1 MAQIGFL
8 RSNARWLG
16 AGGLLAF
23 SSSYGQTFFISIFAG
38 EIQIS
43 FGLSHGAWGAIYASG
58 TLAAAAVMVW
68 LGALTDHHRARSL
81 GPWAMGGLAFAC
93 LAMAVNPWVW
103 MLPVVVFALRL
114 SGQGMLSHISRVAIA
129 RWFTATR
136 GKAIAISSLGFSMGE
151 ALLPLIFVALLSVAP
166 WRELWGLTAALALL
180 TIPLLRI
187 LLREERTPQSFAAT
201 YDATGL
207 GNRHWSRAEVLR
219 NPLFWGLV
227 PGLIAPPALI
237 TAFFFQQVH
246 LAEAKD
252 LPHLEL
258 VALFPIYSVLSIL
271 AMLSTGAL
279 IDRLGS
285 MRLMPLYLLP
295 LALGFLILASAETSW
310 TIGLAIGL
318 LAITAGANNALP
330 AAFWAD
336 SFGTRR
342 LGAIKA
348 VATALMVVGSAIGPL
363 FTGFG
368 IDAGLSFP
376 QQMPWITIYILGS
389 VLLLI
394 LSLRRL
400 RATPASSAA
409 T

>member
-1 MAQIGFL
+1 MAHSGFL

-38 EIQIS
+38 EIQAS
-43 FGLSHGAWGAIYASG
+43 FSLSHGAWGAIYASG

-68 LGALTDHHRARSL
+68 LGALTDQHRARSL
-81 GPWAMGGLAFAC
+81 GPWAMGGLACAC
-93 LAMAVNPWVW
+93 LAMALNPWVW
-103 MLPVVVFALRL
+103 MLPVFVFALRL

-136 GKAIAISSLGFSMGE
+136 GKAIAVSSLGFSIGE
-151 ALLPLIFVALLSVAP
+151 ALLPLIFVALLTVAP
-166 WRELWGLTAALALL
+166 WRELWVLTSALALL
-180 TIPLLRI
+180 TIPPLRLL
-187 LLREERTPQSFAAT
+187 LQTERTPQSFAAT
-201 YDATGL
+201 YEATGL
-207 GNRHWSRAEVLR
+207 GNRHWSRTEVLR
-219 NPLFWGLV
+219 SPLFWGLV

-246 LAEAKD
+246 LAEAKG

-258 VALFPIYSVLSIL
+258 VALFPLYSALSVL

-279 IDRLGS
+279 IDRVGS

-295 LALGFLILASAETSW
+295 LALGFLILAGAQSIW
-310 TIGLAIGL
+310 TLSLGIGLMAV
-318 LAITAGANNALP
+318 TAGANNALP

-336 SFGTRR
+336 SFGTRH

-368 IDAGLSFP
+368 IDAGFGFP
-376 QQMPWITIYILGS
+376 TQMPWISLYILAS
-389 VLLLI
+389 ILLLT

-400 RATPASSAA
+400 QATAGLARP